1 MKKTFMF
8 NADDHE
14 RAKANQPAS
23 QFQEK
28 SLLAFVQSVSEAS
41 TENLRSAQLE
51 RVFVFVVVQVVIFFQ
66 FSNEVLLLVIFRF
79 FSCGHGFIYF
89 LPFRMHRCP
98 SSTFCCIDLPSV
110 DEGVIRLFAPCS
122 KGWVAG

>member
-1 MKKTFMF
+1 MPTITR
-8 NADDHE
+8 E
-14 RAKANQPAS
+14 RRPASQPAS

-66 FSNEVLLLVIFRF
+66 FSNKVLLLVIFRF
-79 FSCGHGFIYF
+79 FF
-89 LPFRMHRCP
+89 LWTWFY
-98 SSTFCCIDLPSV
+98 L
-110 DEGVIRLFAPCS
+110 LFAISYASVSFLDLLLHRSPV
-122 KGWVAG
+122 G